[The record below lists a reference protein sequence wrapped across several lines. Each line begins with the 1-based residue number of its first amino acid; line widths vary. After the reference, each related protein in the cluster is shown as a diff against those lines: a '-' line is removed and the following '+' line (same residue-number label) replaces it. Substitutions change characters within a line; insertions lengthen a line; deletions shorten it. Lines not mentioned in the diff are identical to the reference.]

1 MYNILIELIITFK
14 KYINNLFY
22 GDSDEEKIMLIYI
35 ENNINIDNIYKLL
48 GKINKVLTKEKNYE
62 KILDYINREIKYENE
77 LFNYEK
83 RLDLDIN
90 TNIIIQKIELVTNLR
105 SLKRSFEKIIYIRD
119 NYYKYK
125 I

>member
-1 MYNILIELIITFK
+1 MYNILIELKINFK

-48 GKINKVLTKEKNYE
+48 GKINKFLTKEKNYE